1 MVDVSSS
8 QLWAYDDINTF
19 QATQATL
26 AQSSTQFG
34 ETPAAAFCPSCGAL
48 TLDVADT
55 EAGREAHVR
64 TCKDSGEPETNG
76 AHSDGEDT
84 DEAAHRGSTEPADKT
99 KRKVMSTDN
108 SSKRSTDI
116 QHIAR
121 PGHTAPAH
129 GATASHAASEALQ
142 ESSGGATDQERV
154 QQWLRDNELEDQ
166 AEAFAK
172 ANVTPDLL
180 SFLADEDLQQMGVMA
195 LGPRRR
201 ILAAIQNTCASGA
214 CSTMSNRKCSA
225 SGSTACSAAGGGAKI
240 TNYFQRNAPHPAG
253 KAASTCGS
261 PVRSHLPSW
270 QKMPGLPF
278 LVDRFGKGT
287 EKAACK
293 SWFLTHFH
301 SDHYKGLTAKF
312 KAGVIYCTLITAK
325 LVHLCL
331 KVPWERLRVVQLNAP
346 VMVEGVRVT
355 FVDANHCPGA
365 AMIVFEPPGRA
376 PIVHTGDC
384 RYHVGMQQ
392 EQALMAVRGRAML
405 ILDTTYCAAQY
416 DFPPQ
421 LQVLQ
426 FVLEAV
432 RAEAFNPATL
442 FLFGSYTI
450 GKERLFLEVARILQ
464 RKVYVSASKR
474 AVLDAL
480 GLPAEYEALLTT
492 DDRARLHAVPLW
504 RVSLKHMARTLKH
517 YRGRYTTIVGFQPT
531 GWSMHSGR
539 GRAPRGRRRQKGT
552 LIVYSVPYSE
562 HSSYQE
568 LRQMVDFLQ
577 PAKIIPSVNND
588 GGVKTSRMVESLR
601 GPA

>member
-1 MVDVSSS
+1 MQALVI
-8 QLWAYDDINTF
+8 LKTRAFHNTEHK
-19 QATQATL
+19 L
-26 AQSSTQFG
+26 LGS
-34 ETPAAAFCPSCGAL
+34 
-48 TLDVADT
+48 
-55 EAGREAHVR
+55 R
-64 TCKDSGEPETNG
+64 SG
-76 AHSDGEDT
+76 
-84 DEAAHRGSTEPADKT
+84 
-99 KRKVMSTDN
+99 
-108 SSKRSTDI
+108 
-116 QHIAR
+116 
-121 PGHTAPAH
+121 
-129 GATASHAASEALQ
+129 
-142 ESSGGATDQERV
+142 
-154 QQWLRDNELEDQ
+154 
-166 AEAFAK
+166 
-172 ANVTPDLL
+172 
-180 SFLADEDLQQMGVMA
+180 
-195 LGPRRR
+195 
-201 ILAAIQNTCASGA
+201 
-214 CSTMSNRKCSA
+214 
-225 SGSTACSAAGGGAKI
+225 
-240 TNYFQRNAPHPAG
+240 
-253 KAASTCGS
+253 
-261 PVRSHLPSW
+261 LPPW

-301 SDHYKGLTAKF
+301 SDHYKGLTSKF

-325 LVHLCL
+325 LVHQRL
-331 KVPWERLRVVQLNAP
+331 KVPWERLRVVQLNAAQL
-346 VMVEGVRVT
+346 VEGVRVT

-392 EQALMAVRGRAML
+392 ERALVAVRGRATL

-416 DFPPQ
+416 NFPPQ

-464 RKVYVSASKR
+464 RKVYVSVSKR
-474 AVLDAL
+474 AVLDTL
-480 GLPAEYEALLTT
+480 GLPPEYETLLTT

-531 GWSMHSGR
+531 GWSMHSGK

-562 HSSYQE
+562 HSSHQE
-568 LRQMVDFLQ
+568 LRQMVDFLR
-577 PAKIIPSVNND
+577 PTKIIPSVNND
-588 GGVKTSRMVESLR
+588 GGSKASHMVASLQ
-601 GPA
+601 PPT